1 MLENSI
7 LTVVKQAAQQDLITL
22 QVLKDD
28 LDIKDGKND
37 KVLERCI
44 TRASI
49 FAAAYCRRTFNGRS
63 AMITET
69 VKELFRSEGFI
80 SPFFFGHSPAAFV
93 SDHPAQHKMI
103 LRRRPVQSIVSI
115 LEDDVA
121 LDPTQ
126 DYELDGEKAWLTRL
140 VSDRPWPWYFLKLE
154 VTYIA
159 GFDPTAIPMDL
170 QQAVI
175 MIARELF
182 FERKRDPR
190 VKQENVFGV
199 ADVSY
204 WIGAL
209 GDGMPEDIAL
219 ALAPYVE
226 PIV

>member
-7 LTVVKQAAQQDLITL
+7 LTVVKASEGQDLISLADLKSDLGIKTD
-22 QVLKDD
+22 QNDDVLK
-28 LDIKDGKND
+28 
-37 KVLERCI
+37 RCI
-44 TRASI
+44 TRASV

-63 AMITET
+63 ALVTET
-69 VKELFRSEGFI
+69 VAELFRSEGFI

-126 DYELDGEKAWLTRL
+126 DYELDGEKGWLTRL
-140 VSDRPWPWYFLKLE
+140 VSDRPWPWYFLKLQ
-154 VTYIA
+154 VTYVA
-159 GFDPTAIPMDL
+159 GFDLTKVPENLKIGVTK
-170 QQAVI
+170 
-175 MIARELF
+175 IARELY

-219 ALAPYVE
+219 DLAEFIE